1 MGCIILLLPFYVN
14 SFFPQKGR
22 PWNFWSVECFSL
34 TYDVNDL
41 KFRVNKQFFR
51 FLLIGF
57 PMCFPSFSSCFFCN
71 SLSFSDSATMR
82 GVNTNENRN
91 ETCIFLYFLL
101 IFHPNFQGVCVGKRV
116 YLKNLKLVF
125 WFWVVRQINFQ
136 KQISKKI
143 TYLDISHF
151 LNEK

>member
-1 MGCIILLLPFYVN
+1 MSTV
-14 SFFPQKGR
+14 SFFKKEDHETFGLM
-22 PWNFWSVECFSL
+22 NAV
-34 TYDVNDL
+34 DL

-51 FLLIGF
+51 FFLIAFLASLCAFHLFLLF
-57 PMCFPSFSSCFFCN
+57 FFCN

-82 GVNTNENRN
+82 GVNPNQNRK
-91 ETCIFLYFLL
+91 EACIFLHFLL
-101 IFHPNFQGVCVGKRV
+101 IFHQNFQGEVRGKRV

-143 TYLDISHF
+143 AYLDISHF